1 VAIFTRLY
9 DVSLRWA
16 NHRHASW
23 YLGGL
28 SFAESSFF
36 PVPPDVMLA
45 PMCIA
50 ENKKA
55 WRFALIATI
64 MSTLG
69 GLFGYLIGAWGFNI
83 IEPIL
88 HNWGYWEKFELAQR
102 WFNEW
107 GIWVVFIAGFSP
119 IPYKVFT
126 IAAGVAGMALLPF
139 ILASLIGRGA
149 RFFIVA
155 GVIRWGGKK
164 METMLRQYIEYLGWL
179 LVVLLVV
186 LVILKY

>member
-1 VAIFTRLY
+1 
-9 DVSLRWA
+9 
-16 NHRHASW
+16 
-23 YLGGL
+23 
-28 SFAESSFF
+28 
-36 PVPPDVMLA
+36 
-45 PMCIA
+45 
-50 ENKKA
+50 
-55 WRFALIATI
+55 